1 MQGKAIEINRLEDI
15 PDLSKIT
22 MFVPAHFFNREGQH
36 LFYQMTFYAE
46 QVYTLK
52 LNTYDEIN
60 ALYHTLGKCLDK
72 SKVKGV
78 VNCVKTIQL

>member
-1 MQGKAIEINRLEDI
+1 MEGKAIEISQLEDI

-22 MFVPAHFFNREGQH
+22 MFVPAHFFSREGQH
-36 LFYQMTFYAE
+36 LFYQMTFYAGA
-46 QVYTLK
+46 VYTLK
-52 LNTYDEIN
+52 LKTFDELN
-60 ALYHTLGKCLDK
+60 DLYHTLGKCLDK